1 MHVLRAG
8 FKELPGAVADREVRN
23 DCASKSS
30 CFGKQ
35 NLLFTADQIIN
46 DVMVDQQR
54 SAPMQRLSFDQEPS
68 PSEVLRGLADFAG
81 ASPSDKYMSGE
92 LFERL
97 HSKLCA
103 LLGKPS
109 AQYVPSGKMA
119 QMLALKVHAER
130 TGCSR
135 IALHPRSHMEEYEA
149 RAYQQLWG
157 LSAVQLGGYDR
168 LPTASDLHAIKEK
181 LGAIVLELPL
191 RRLGCLL
198 PQWEDLRAL
207 TELARERGIPVH
219 LDGARLWESQ
229 PFYQRPLSEIA
240 ALFDSVYVAFDK
252 GLGGLA
258 GGALAGE
265 ASLLGE
271 ATIWQRRAGGRALR
285 SFPTLLA
292 ALKGLDERLPL
303 MAEFHDKAVSLAR
316 TFSQITDLSVSPN
329 PPHANAFYVSLKGE
343 RAKAAPARDAV
354 AAETG
359 LWLFDEPIDSVD
371 QSLVR
376 FEVTIRGAGLSV
388 DDDTATVA
396 LRRFQTLI
404 S

>member
-1 MHVLRAG
+1 
-8 FKELPGAVADREVRN
+8 
-23 DCASKSS
+23 
-30 CFGKQ
+30 
-35 NLLFTADQIIN
+35 
-46 DVMVDQQR
+46 
-54 SAPMQRLSFDQEPS
+54 MQKLSFDHEPS
-68 PSEVLRGLADFAG
+68 PSEVLRALADWAETY
-81 ASPSDKYMSGE
+81 PSDKYMAGE
-92 LFERL
+92 LFDRL
-97 HSKLCA
+97 HLKLCT
-103 LLGKPS
+103 LLGKPA

-119 QMLALKVHAER
+119 QMMALKVHASR
-130 TGCSR
+130 TGSSR
-135 IALHPRSHMEEYEA
+135 VALHPRSHMEEYEA
-149 RAYQQLWG
+149 RAYHELWG

-168 LPTASDLHAIKEK
+168 LPTARDLDAIKER

-198 PQWEDLRAL
+198 PRWDDLRAL
-207 TELARERGIPVH
+207 ADLARERGIAVH

-229 PFYQRPLSEIA
+229 PFYQRPLAEIA

-265 ASLLGE
+265 RSLLDE
-271 ATIWQRRAGGRALR
+271 TAIWQRRAGGRALR
-285 SFPTLLA
+285 SFPNLLA

-303 MAEFHDKAVSLAR
+303 MPEFHRKAVQLAR
-316 TFSQITDLSVSPN
+316 SFSQIPDLSVSPD
-329 PPHANAFYVSLKGE
+329 PPHANAFYVSLRGD
-343 RAKAAPARDAV
+343 RARAAQARDGA

-359 LWLFDEPIDSVD
+359 LWLFDDLVDSVD

-388 DDDTATVA
+388 DEDTASAA
-396 LRRFQTLI
+396 LRRFQALI